1 MAATFS
7 TILTAAVQAIM
18 ISALYALV
26 AVGFTLIFGVGGV
39 LNLAHG
45 ASIAIGAFSA
55 YYAVSVFGF
64 GIVGGLLAALV
75 VPAIFGALLYLG
87 PIRKFQDRPVLVM
100 ILTLVVAV
108 AVERVFLA
116 VEGASSQTIPLL
128 VGGTTQIAS
137 ASVQNNLL
145 LIFLFSWLAILALFY
160 WITRTDTGRAILA
173 VSQDRKGAFLVGID
187 SGRINLLMW
196 TLAGVLAGLAGFF
209 LASQQG
215 VRFDIGRA
223 PLVLSFAI
231 VVLGGLGSIRGSVV
245 GAYVI
250 GTLEI
255 LTIRLVSPNLSGLAP
270 LVALILVLLIRP
282 AGLFGREEVSS

>member
-1 MAATFS
+1 
-7 TILTAAVQAIM
+7 M

-55 YYAVSVFGF
+55 YYAVSAGF
-64 GIVGGLLAALV
+64 GIVGGLAAAVL
-75 VPAIFGALLYLG
+75 VPALFGALLYLG

-128 VGGTTQIAS
+128 IGGSTQIAS

-145 LIFLFSWLAILALFY
+145 LIFLFSWAAILALFY
-160 WITRTDTGRAILA
+160 WVTRTDTGRAILA

-245 GAYVI
+245 GAYII

-255 LTIRLVSPNLSGLAP
+255 LTIRLVSPNLAGLAP
-270 LVALILVLLIRP
+270 LVALIFVLLVRP

>member
-1 MAATFS
+1 
-7 TILTAAVQAIM
+7 M

-55 YYAVSVFGF
+55 YYAVSALGL
-64 GIVGGLLAALV
+64 GIVGGLAAALV

-108 AVERVFLA
+108 AVERMFLA

-145 LIFLFSWLAILALFY
+145 LIFLFSWAAILALFY

-196 TLAGVLAGLAGFF
+196 VLAGALAGLAGLF
-209 LASQQG
+209 LAYQTG
-215 VRFDIGRA
+215 GAAWNMGRT
-223 PLVLSFAI
+223 PLVISFAI
-231 VVLGGLGSIRGSVV
+231 VIVGGLGSIRGSVI
-245 GAYVI
+245 GAYII
-250 GTLEI
+250 GTVEV
-255 LTIRLVSPNLSGLAP
+255 LTINLVNANLQGLMP
-270 LVALILVLLIRP
+270 LIVLVAVLLLRP
-282 AGLFGREEVSS
+282 EGLFGKEVETS